1 MFGTIRKHQTWLWFI
16 IIGVMVI
23 SMLTFTSMN
32 KASNGQRSAGAYG
45 EMDGRLITESEHTT
59 GEIEASLMYFLRTY
73 DWPDNGTPRSGWNQ
87 EQETDKRIFLIRK
100 LDQYDIHTDSQAVA
114 QLATLIL
121 RGLENHY
128 RQSMTLSEFVDRV
141 LKPRNITAD
150 DFARFLEHDLSL
162 QQLISVVGA
171 SGKLVPPAEVKALY
185 IQEHQDIKAQVVF
198 FSASN
203 YLAGI
208 PEPTPALLSQFYT
221 NEAAEY
227 RQPDEMQLS
236 YVRFNITNYLP
247 QAEKQLGTNISDQVQ
262 AAFQT
267 LGTNALSLGDTEQE
281 QKAKIQEILIRQTAL
296 SNAYSAALSF
306 QKDLMA
312 KEPMHPENLTVLA
325 KDKGLEVHVTK
336 PFDKEYGPSDLN
348 LPSGYPISALFEL
361 TPDDPFT
368 YTPVR
373 GIDGIYILA
382 YNKFMPSRLPPLE
395 EIRSRVIADC
405 KYVQAVRTAQVT
417 GRVFSQSVTNGLAHG
432 QTFAAMCAE
441 ARVTPADLP
450 AFSESTENL
459 PQVEEHMD
467 PTTFKQVAL
476 TTPVGKASLFIP
488 TRTGGAIV
496 YVRQRLPIDEATMK
510 ADLPEFSNSIRQE
523 RENEAFNLWFN
534 KEAYPALRDLP
545 AFQKQE
551 TTS

>member
-32 KASNGQRSAGAYG
+32 KASNGPRSAGAYG

-171 SGKLVPPAEVKALY
+171 SGKLVPPAEIKALY

-267 LGTNALSLGDTEQE
+267 LGTNALSLGDTEQA
-281 QKAKIQEILIRQTAL
+281 QKAKIREILIRQTAL

-312 KEPMHPENLTVLA
+312 KEPMRPENLSVLA
-325 KDKGLEVHVTK
+325 KGKGLEVHVTK

-382 YNKFMPSRLPPLE
+382 YNKFMPSRLPPLD
-395 EIRSRVIADC
+395 EIRSRVIADY

-441 ARVTPADLP
+441 AKVTPVDLP
-450 AFSESTENL
+450 PFSESTENL

-467 PTTFKQVAL
+467 LTTFKQVAL

-488 TRTGGAIV
+488 THTGGAIV

-523 RENEAFNLWFN
+523 RQNEAFNLWFN

-551 TTS
+551 STS